1 MKVFTTHLDQNLM
14 IKMIN
19 IKKQQQNNNTDTKPP
34 NVFDYLKSWSEKAK
48 DLMDEIE
55 DADDDID
62 NNKLLLIGSNKE
74 NFNFNTLRMP
84 LNFLSAISNGEIS
97 LKEAAIS
104 QNILE
109 KNIEDLKFK
118 YKPKNEKEKEEI
130 NEVLMHA
137 NDMFEY
143 RDKII
148 DAFKD
153 GTFLS

>member
-1 MKVFTTHLDQNLM
+1 
-14 IKMIN
+14 
-19 IKKQQQNNNTDTKPP
+19 
-34 NVFDYLKSWSEKAK
+34 
-48 DLMDEIE
+48 MDEIE